1 MVKSSHHQSENDFR
15 FQTFAERI
23 AAVNID
29 VIHKIKHHDDDVEE
43 QSTYFGEALL
53 SWSDMNCTE
62 HFNNFQQEISEKVH
76 TFPQL
81 VHNEE
86 SIVEALKKHLLIP
99 NTMAYEPL
107 LDLVVQLARDLQADF
122 YKHFHDMFHILVRLL
137 NSITKDV
144 DVLEKLF
151 TCLAYLFKFLWRYLA
166 KDIKEVY
173 GMFSALLASHYKE
186 YIRKFAAE
194 SFAFLMRKV
203 KDHSGF
209 FDFLFSTLEEDPD
222 KAEGVGQLLFEMI
235 KGVKKQ
241 FHSTTEKIF
250 PVILSKLGPMEKS
263 DSATKLPWKLVE
275 KSLVQMMKSCAEHT
289 NRDHIAPLWSILLDC
304 LANLQKECVKVK
316 GQKQKVKA
324 EQLCRLLRV
333 TSVWLDHH
341 QGALACDISRVAEV
355 LTVILKTSVQP
366 ECVGQPLLNAVSS
379 ILVNLS
385 DRLTMGDTA
394 KMLAQVY
401 VRKFP
406 LKDLTVFT
414 KSLYDLFMFDKDVL
428 PNLLNYIQT
437 HIGSEGSEVKDI
449 LLALVTDLVLHKVKA
464 PADGSQLSGFKP
476 ITLEFG
482 TVGKSRKKLCFQEYL
497 LSMMDTSL
505 DKMADTGS
513 LAKLWAALVCL
524 PHCSPMD
531 RDTAVEKMKTV
542 WSLLL
547 QREAA
552 EDDSA
557 CRNSLLFV
565 MEQVIMTMILMNE
578 DSQIYS
584 WLAWEELKTLL
595 RKHPTHGNVLKMVN
609 LYLSQC
615 ALDLR
620 DDIVSQEC
628 LLELLPLLQVN
639 LASWSSQVRLLSV
652 HTLSLFPVDLP
663 PVEEQDT
670 EQLGV
675 FDICQAAERVDINV
689 YNYRE
694 RLRHLRKLDYK
705 LVQPNIP
712 IGPFEKVPLYYL
724 LGSLY
729 VNFKLMWEPVRELV
743 KGYAVGMEQ
752 DVFWS
757 VMGDQLQLAAE
768 RAAND
773 SSSVSSQSVTRDVS
787 LMVDVTA
794 VSEIYTSC
802 HRHQSNRT
810 GVADHINLR
819 LQLWRA
825 MELFPDKCEARGK
838 LIVPIF
844 LKFLSE
850 EYHRRDMNS
859 APTEDISIKHGQA
872 DQSEFEDEDEEDETK
887 EEPSDQRSKYSK
899 KKKRRKGIIPSLLA
913 HLHVF
918 SKLRNPK
925 SLPKEQELRN
935 IYQELLHHKDLSV
948 QKAAFSCVVT
958 YNHKYLNPYKE
969 NFSRLLDDKTF
980 KEEIIAFSIDP
991 GNTQI
996 KADHRQN
1003 LLPVLMGVLYGR
1015 MQSRIGKETA
1025 GKAKSNVRRAVVFRF
1040 LAGCSTAEL
1049 KVFLDLVFQPLLN
1062 FVQDDPV
1069 AMVMKVSETIDIEN
1083 VFPLR
1088 RMRGCAWDR
1097 GPRRRLAGLTWSRLS
1112 VLPFLWFLAPGSPP
1126 VGRRRLPLGN
1136 PRRRGTAILP
1146 SLVSDG
1152 SIPSVWC
1159 PSARLDLPD
1168 LAAGAYQLGEDSL
1181 FVVPIVDL
1189 MCVHFAALG
1198 RLGFLPSSPLL
1209 GKAPDS
1215 TFASA
1220 PRAARCTGLHE
1231 EVHRNAM
1238 QQFHEEFEKYAFSA
1252 REVEAVFD
1260 TVVSPQLD
1268 RLAIEGVYS
1277 ATPLL
1282 KLFSVWTRHIR
1293 YFYLLTMPTKEAPE
1307 LTPLSAVFSLLN
1319 AKGCNSKVSSL
1330 ILEMVDN
1337 LLSLE
1342 ESEEGEIM
1350 LKNLSEVDREN
1361 YLACKQDDSECGV
1374 GLLRPYIP
1382 DVLVFLK
1389 KSIQSIGSSLSNR
1402 KQGFVTELKML
1413 AKVSCHVTSDDQC
1426 TLLCSMLLPF
1436 LDQKVKR
1443 TMDVEENV
1451 LNSIV
1456 NLTKVLQSP
1465 REFYRPVSKL
1475 FSVLCNRQSRN
1486 QLCTIL
1492 KTIGEKCPEYRD
1504 ISLVVEKLNAWNP
1517 RRADEPNYDVR
1528 LEAFN
1533 KFNDTVRG
1541 MTIINV
1547 DALIPIMHNCCHFIL
1562 KVEDMSLRD
1571 NSTFCL
1577 VTIVTQL
1584 TKTDFNQDVFRE
1596 VVTQGVLP
1604 MVKSGLYDKSE
1615 TVRHEFLTLLGV
1627 LVRAFPDHPTFEG
1640 LIGLSDK
1647 EIDYDFYENIKH
1659 IQVHRRVKAMRK
1671 LTTYLETTTLRR
1683 EHLTSYFLP
1692 LSSLVILDPAY
1703 LKIQGLKEAAIDLIA
1718 VLCKLLPWPQY
1729 LQQLRFYLSLLPK
1742 KVENQKLLV
1751 RVVVA
1756 VLNSFHFDISKSEL
1770 FTSTA
1775 PKLVETAGVSTDDK
1789 DDTEQDTEGNDKP
1802 GTDSVAE
1809 VAPVA
1814 METGERSPVDQEEFT
1829 SDGRQ
1834 LCSAKLATKIHG
1846 YVLKTL
1852 IPELHKLLTQ
1862 KINREEEHK
1871 SVRSKFADDHEI
1883 LRVPIALAMIKLLQT
1898 LPRGALKHKLPGIL
1912 MKVCSFLKSRSRE
1925 VRETSRDTLV
1935 RISQSLGLRYFNFIV
1950 KEMREAL
1957 TRGYQL
1963 QVLGFSVNRLLIN
1976 IQPQLKPGDLDPA
1989 LHNLSEVFKEELFGT
2004 VAEEKDVEGITK
2016 KLMEAKETKSYDSYE
2031 IVAKYVG
2038 VGSVHNLISSL
2049 KQLLESTH
2057 SQKTSQKV
2065 EEVFRRMTSGLM
2077 ENTGLTTGMWMTL
2090 LHGLI
2095 VDNMEEVEEEKQ
2107 REAGTEKEKESQL
2120 VRRPENCLLLP
2131 SALPR
2136 GGEKSKTHRKTNM
2149 HIMVA
2154 FGAQILHMCLK
2165 RSHLL
2170 PSNYEHLQLLD
2181 PLVEPLCR
2189 CLYSKHVK
2197 VNSLALR
2204 CFSFI
2209 LKFPLP
2215 ALKKNISKISQG
2227 MFLLLSNY
2235 ASAGAARGD
2244 NQELVIMCFKAVTV
2258 LVRDVDF
2265 YQVDTEQLQVLLTF
2279 CEEDLL
2285 DHTRQSTGFNL
2296 LRAILSRKLKVKE
2309 LHDLM
2314 ERVRELSITGSSG
2327 HVKLHC
2333 RQVFL
2338 QYLLDYPQKNAA
2350 LAKHM
2355 EYYVTQLTYELEEGR
2370 VSALEMLATIFS
2382 NFPVKVLIQFAGL
2395 FFVPMTASLMNDE
2408 SQKCRKLTA
2417 LAIKALLEKVDAAT
2431 RDVLFSIVSSWMK
2444 DEKVIHRTLASQ
2456 VCGLFA
2462 EVEKT
2467 NFERRLA
2474 DILPLIQ
2481 QQLDP
2486 DRYVEKE
2493 GDREFELDHCLYSLL
2508 VSISKLLNNCRLVR
2522 NKKYTDG
2529 MNTLWEHVQHHLLYP
2544 HAWSRFLTASQLFG
2558 HQLFSA
2564 WPLDDVQSQLESGQ
2578 SKDYLLTD
2586 TRQKLRGLTQSFI
2599 TQLQSEHLTE
2609 DLINQIVKNML
2620 YVGKVIKLLP
2630 SSKEDPA
2637 GLEEEPE
2644 ESGGPTKVKQGLSVK
2659 WIVKRMVREAHHEA
2673 INNTKVTLKR
2683 EGIFKWLAAVCL
2695 EQDRSSLQDILKIV
2709 MPALHREMTTQ
2720 ANADSSLKTLAQ
2732 EVMDLLKKL
2741 VGVEVFSQVY
2751 ATVQQTRAEKRAGK
2765 KQKRAVEAVSQPE
2778 VAARRKIRKYQV
2790 RKESKKRKIQM
2801 MKTGKNPKK
2810 LKLRKM
2816 AILED

>member
-29 VIHKIKHHDDDVEE
+29 VIHKIRHHDDDVED

-86 SIVEALKKHLLIP
+86 SIVEALKKHLLVP

-122 YKHFHDMFHILVRLL
+122 YKHFHDLFHILVQLL
-137 NSITKDV
+137 NSISKDV

-173 GMFSALLASHYKE
+173 GLFSALLAAHYKE

-209 FDFLFSTLEEDPD
+209 LDFLFSTLEEHPD
-222 KAEGVGQLLFEMI
+222 TAEGVGQLLFEMI

-263 DSATKLPWKLVE
+263 DSTNKLPWQLVE
-275 KSLVQMMKSCAEHT
+275 KSLIQMMKSCADHT
-289 NRDHIAPLWSILLDC
+289 NRDHIAPLWSVLLDC
-304 LANLQKECVKVK
+304 LAHLQKECVKVK

-341 QGALACDISRVAEV
+341 QGALVCDASRVAEV
-355 LTVILKTSVQP
+355 LTVLLKTSVQP
-366 ECVGQPLLNAVSS
+366 ECVGQPLLTAVSS

-385 DRLTMGDTA
+385 DRLTMGVTA
-394 KMLAQVY
+394 KILAQVY
-401 VRKFP
+401 IRKFP
-406 LKDLTVFT
+406 VKDLSVFT

-428 PNLLNYIQT
+428 PNLLSYIQT
-437 HIGSEGSEVKDI
+437 HIGCEGSEVKDT

-464 PADGSQLSGFKP
+464 PVDGSHLSGFKP
-476 ITLEFG
+476 VTLDFG
-482 TVGKSRKKLCFQEYL
+482 AGGKSRKKLCFQEYL
-497 LSMMDTSL
+497 LSMLETSL
-505 DKMADTGS
+505 DETSDTSS
-513 LAKLWAALVCL
+513 LAKLWAAQVCL
-524 PHCSPMD
+524 PHCRPVD
-531 RDTAVEKMKTV
+531 RDAAVEKMRMV
-542 WSLLL
+542 WSMLLK
-547 QREAA
+547 REAA
-552 EDDSA
+552 EDDDSA
-557 CRNSLLFV
+557 CSNNLLFV

-578 DSQIYS
+578 DSEIYTWLS
-584 WLAWEELKTLL
+584 WEDLKTLL
-595 RKHPTHGNVLKMVN
+595 RKHPNHGNVLKMVN

-639 LASWSSQVRLLSV
+639 LASWSSQVRLLSL

-663 PVEEQDT
+663 PVEEKET

-689 YNYRE
+689 YNYRD
-694 RLRHLRKLDYK
+694 RLRHLQKLDYK
-705 LVQPNIP
+705 LVQTNIP

-743 KGYAVGMEQ
+743 KSYAVGMEQ

-757 VMGDQLQLAAE
+757 VMGDQLKIAAE
-768 RAAND
+768 RAEKD
-773 SSSVSSQSVTRDVS
+773 SAVVSSQSVTGDVS
-787 LMVDVTA
+787 MTGDVTA

-802 HRHQSNRT
+802 HRHQSNST
-810 GVADHINLR
+810 GAAPDHINMR
-819 LQLWRA
+819 LQLWRS

-838 LIVPIF
+838 LVVPIF

-859 APTEDISIKHGQA
+859 APTEDISIKHGHA
-872 DQSEFEDEDEEDETK
+872 DQSEFEDEDEEDEPK
-887 EEPSDQRSKYSK
+887 DEPSDQPRGKYSKK
-899 KKKRRKGIIPSLLA
+899 KKKRRKGIIPSLLS

-918 SKLRNPK
+918 SKFKSPK
-925 SLPKEQELRN
+925 SLHKDQELRK

-948 QKAAFSCVVT
+948 QKAAFSCVLT
-958 YNHKYLNPYKE
+958 YNHKYLNPYRE

-991 GNTQI
+991 DNTQI
-996 KADHRQN
+996 KSEHRQN
-1003 LLPVLMGVLYGR
+1003 ILPVLMGVLYGR
-1015 MQSRIGKETA
+1015 MQSRIGKETT

-1040 LAGCSTAEL
+1040 LAGCSTTEL

-1069 AMVMKVSETIDIEN
+1069 AMIKKVSETLDVESI
-1083 VFPLR
+1083 FPLR
-1088 RMRGCAWDR
+1088 RMRG
-1097 GPRRRLAGLTWSRLS
+1097 
-1112 VLPFLWFLAPGSPP
+1112 VLHTVMVVIGKLRHLLDDF
-1126 VGRRRLPLGN
+1126 
-1136 PRRRGTAILP
+1136 LP
-1146 SLVSDG
+1146 SLLRILLG
-1152 SIPSVWC
+1152 
-1159 PSARLDLPD
+1159 
-1168 LAAGAYQLGEDSL
+1168 LAATCNSCFELRDQLRPGA
-1181 FVVPIVDL
+1181 VT
-1189 MCVHFAALG
+1189 ALKTI
-1198 RLGFLPSSPLL
+1198 RQTVKLAVLEF
-1209 GKAPDS
+1209 
-1215 TFASA
+1215 F
-1220 PRAARCTGLHE
+1220 
-1231 EVHRNAM
+1231 
-1238 QQFHEEFEKYAFSA
+1238 EEFEKYAFTG
-1252 REVEAVFD
+1252 REVEAVFEA
-1260 TVVSPQLD
+1260 VVSPQLD
-1268 RLAIEGVYS
+1268 RLVTEGVYS

-1293 YFYLLTMPTKEAPE
+1293 YFHLLAMPTKEAPE

-1319 AKGCNSKVSSL
+1319 AKGCTSKVSSL

-1361 YLACKQDDSECGV
+1361 FLSGKQAGSECGV
-1374 GLLRPYIP
+1374 GLLRPFIP

-1389 KSIQSIGSSLSNR
+1389 KSVQSLGSALSNR

-1413 AKVSCHVTSDDQC
+1413 AKVSCHVTSNDQC

-1451 LNSIV
+1451 LHSIV

-1465 REFYRPVSKL
+1465 REFYRPVAKL
-1475 FSVLCNRQSRN
+1475 FSVLCNRQSRS

-1517 RRADEPNYDVR
+1517 RRAEEPNYDVR

-1541 MTIINV
+1541 MTSIDVN
-1547 DALIPIMHNCCHFIL
+1547 ALIPVMHNCCHFIL

-1577 VTIVTQL
+1577 ITIVTQL

-1615 TVRHEFLTLLGV
+1615 NVRHEFLTLLGV

-1659 IQVHRRVKAMRK
+1659 IQIHRRVKAMRK
-1671 LTTYLETTTLRR
+1671 LTTFLETTTLRR

-1692 LSSLVILDPAY
+1692 LTSMVVLDPAY

-1742 KVENQKLLV
+1742 KLENQKLLV

-1756 VLNSFHFDISKSEL
+1756 VLNSFHFDIGKSEL

-1775 PKLVETAGVSTDDK
+1775 PKLVEAAGVKTDEK
-1789 DDTEQDTEGNDKP
+1789 DDHDHDHDHSTEEADKP
-1802 GTDSVAE
+1802 GTDSVDAAA
-1809 VAPVA
+1809 APVA
-1814 METGERSPVDQEEFT
+1814 METAESSPVDQEEAQFT

-1834 LCSAKLATKIHG
+1834 LCSAKLSTKIHT
-1846 YVLKTL
+1846 YVLKIL

-1898 LPRGALKHKLPGIL
+1898 LPRGALRHKLPGIL

-1963 QVLGFSVNRLLIN
+1963 HVLGFSVNRLLIN
-1976 IQPQLKPGDLDPA
+1976 IQPQLNPGDLDPA

-2038 VGSVHNLISSL
+2038 VGSVHTLISPL

-2077 ENTGLTTGMWMTL
+2077 ENTGLTTEVRMTL

-2095 VDNMEEVEEEKQ
+2095 VDNMEEVEEKR
-2107 REAGTEKEKESQL
+2107 REDGSETAKESQ
-2120 VRRPENCLLLP
+2120 RGKRPESCLLLP
-2131 SALPR
+2131 STLPR
-2136 GGEKSKTHRKTNM
+2136 GGEKPKIHRKTNM
-2149 HIMVA
+2149 HVMVA
-2154 FGAQILHMCLK
+2154 FGAQVLHMCLK

-2170 PSNYEHLQLLD
+2170 PSNYEHRQLMD

-2204 CFSFI
+2204 CFSFM
-2209 LKFPLP
+2209 LRFPLP
-2215 ALKKNISKISQG
+2215 ALKNNISKISQG

-2265 YQVDTEQLQVLLTF
+2265 YQVETEQLQVLLTF

-2285 DHTRQSTGFNL
+2285 DNTRQSTGFNL

-2314 ERVRELSITGSSG
+2314 ERVRELSITSSAG
-2327 HVKLHC
+2327 HVRLHC

-2338 QYLLDYPQKNAA
+2338 QYLLDYPQKNTT

-2355 EYYVTQLTYELEEGR
+2355 EYYVTQLTYDLEEGR

-2431 RDVLFSIVSSWMK
+2431 RDVLFSIVTNWIK
-2444 DEKVIHRTLASQ
+2444 DKKVIHQTLASQ
-2456 VCGLFA
+2456 VCGLFV

-2467 NFERRLA
+2467 NFEHRLA
-2474 DILPLIQ
+2474 DVLPLIQ
-2481 QQLDP
+2481 QQADP

-2508 VSISKLLNNCRLVR
+2508 VNISKLLNNCHILR
-2522 NKKYTDG
+2522 NKKYTED
-2529 MNTLWEHVQHHLLYP
+2529 MNTIWEHVQHHLLYP
-2544 HAWSRFLTASQLFG
+2544 HAWCRLTACQLFG
-2558 HQLFSA
+2558 QLFSA
-2564 WPLDDVQSQLESGQ
+2564 WPLDDVQSLLESGQ
-2578 SKDYLLTD
+2578 SEDYLLTD
-2586 TRQKLRGLTQSFI
+2586 TRQKMRGLTQSFI
-2599 TQLQSEHLTE
+2599 TQLQSDHLTE

-2630 SSKEDPA
+2630 SSEEDPA

-2644 ESGGPTKVKQGLSVK
+2644 ESGGSTKVKQGLSVK
-2659 WIVKRMVREAHHEA
+2659 WIIKRMVREAHHEA

-2695 EQDRSSLQDILKIV
+2695 EQDKSGLQDILRIV

-2732 EVMDLLKKL
+2732 EVMDLLKRL

-2765 KQKRAVEAVSQPE
+2765 KRMKAVEAVSRPD
-2778 VAARRKIRKYQV
+2778 VAARKKIRKYEV
-2790 RKESKKRKIQM
+2790 RKESRKRKIQM

-2810 LKLRKM
+2810 LKLKKM

>member
-29 VIHKIKHHDDDVEE
+29 VIHKIRHHDDDVED

-86 SIVEALKKHLLIP
+86 SIVEALKRHLLIP

-122 YKHFHDMFHILVRLL
+122 YKHFHDMFYILVQLL

-151 TCLAYLFKFLWRYLA
+151 TCLAYLFKFLWRYLV
-166 KDIKEVY
+166 KDIEKVY

-209 FDFLFSTLEEDPD
+209 FDFLFSTLEEHPD

-250 PVILSKLGPMEKS
+250 PVILSNLGPMEKS
-263 DSATKLPWKLVE
+263 TKLPWQLVE
-275 KSLVQMMKSCAEHT
+275 KSIVQMMRSCAEHT
-289 NRDHIAPLWSILLDC
+289 NREHIAPLWIILLDC

-316 GQKQKVKA
+316 GQKQKVKV

-341 QGALACDISRVAEV
+341 QGALVCDTSRVAEV

-366 ECVGQPLLNAVSS
+366 QCVGQPLLNAVSS

-428 PNLLNYIQT
+428 PNLLSYIQT
-437 HIGSEGSEVKDI
+437 HIGCEGSEVQDT

-464 PADGSQLSGFKP
+464 PADGSHLSGFKP

-482 TVGKSRKKLCFQEYL
+482 AAGKRRMKLCFQDYL
-497 LSMMDTSL
+497 LSMMDTNL
-505 DKMADTGS
+505 DDMSDTGS

-524 PHCSPMD
+524 PHCSPVD
-531 RDTAVEKMKTV
+531 RDTAVEKIKLV

-547 QREAA
+547 QKEAA
-552 EDDSA
+552 EDNCA
-557 CRNSLLFV
+557 CRNNLLFV
-565 MEQVIMTMILMNE
+565 MEQAVMTVILMNE
-578 DSQIYS
+578 DSQVYS
-584 WLAWEELKTLL
+584 WLSWEELKILF
-595 RKHPTHGNVLKMVN
+595 RKHPDHWNVLKMVN

-639 LASWSSQVRLLSV
+639 LVSWSSQVRLLSV

-712 IGPFEKVPLYYL
+712 VGPFEKVPLYYL

-743 KGYAVGMEQ
+743 KSYAVGMEQ
-752 DVFWS
+752 NVFWS

-773 SSSVSSQSVTRDVS
+773 GASVSSQFVTRDVG
-787 LMVDVTA
+787 VTGDVTA
-794 VSEIYTSC
+794 VSELYTSC
-802 HRHQSNRT
+802 HGHQST
-810 GVADHINLR
+810 SIGVAPDHVNMR

-844 LKFLSE
+844 LKFLRE
-850 EYHRRDMNS
+850 EYQRRDMNS
-859 APTEDISIKHGQA
+859 APTEDISLKHGQA

-935 IYQELLHHKDLSV
+935 IYQGLLHHKDLSV
-948 QKAAFSCVVT
+948 QKAAFSCVIT

-980 KEEIIAFSIDP
+980 KEEIVAFSIDP
-991 GNTQI
+991 DNTQI
-996 KADHRQN
+996 KAEHRQDI
-1003 LLPVLMGVLYGR
+1003 LPVLMGVLYGR
-1015 MQSRIGKETA
+1015 MQSRIGKETT

-1069 AMVMKVSETIDIEN
+1069 AMIMKVSENIDIEN

-1088 RMRGCAWDR
+1088 RMRG
-1097 GPRRRLAGLTWSRLS
+1097 
-1112 VLPFLWFLAPGSPP
+1112 VLHTVMVVIAKLRHLLDDF
-1126 VGRRRLPLGN
+1126 
-1136 PRRRGTAILP
+1136 LP
-1146 SLVSDG
+1146 SLLRILLG
-1152 SIPSVWC
+1152 
-1159 PSARLDLPD
+1159 
-1168 LAAGAYQLGEDSL
+1168 LAATCNSCLQLRDQLRPGAVTALKDIRQTVQLAVME
-1181 FVVPIVDL
+1181 F
-1189 MCVHFAALG
+1189 F
-1198 RLGFLPSSPLL
+1198 
-1209 GKAPDS
+1209 
-1215 TFASA
+1215 
-1220 PRAARCTGLHE
+1220 
-1231 EVHRNAM
+1231 
-1238 QQFHEEFEKYAFSA
+1238 EEFEKYAFSA
-1252 REVEAVFD
+1252 REVEAVFEA
-1260 TVVSPQLD
+1260 VVSPQLD
-1268 RLAIEGVYS
+1268 RLATEGVYS

-1293 YFYLLTMPTKEAPE
+1293 YFHLLTMPTKEAPE

-1361 YLACKQDDSECGV
+1361 YLACKQGDSECGV

-1389 KSIQSIGSSLSNR
+1389 KSIQSMGFSLSNR

-1451 LNSIV
+1451 LSSIV

-1504 ISLVVEKLNAWNP
+1504 ISLVVEKLNSWNP
-1517 RRADEPNYDVR
+1517 RRAEEPNYDAR

-1533 KFNDTVRG
+1533 KFNDTVRE
-1541 MTIINV
+1541 MTSINV
-1547 DALIPIMHNCCHFIL
+1547 DAIIPVMHNCCHFIL

-1596 VVTQGVLP
+1596 VVTQGVLS
-1604 MVKSGLYDKSE
+1604 MVKSGLYEKSE

-1692 LSSLVILDPAY
+1692 LTSMVILDPAY

-1756 VLNSFHFDISKSEL
+1756 VLNSFHFDISQSEL

-1775 PKLVETAGVSTDDK
+1775 PKLVETAGVSTEDDP
-1789 DDTEQDTEGNDKP
+1789 EQDTEGKDKP
-1802 GTDSVAE
+1802 ESESAAE
-1809 VAPVA
+1809 VASVA
-1814 METGERSPVDQEEFT
+1814 METGENCPVDQEVFT

-1834 LCSAKLATKIHG
+1834 LCSPKLATKIHG

-1871 SVRSKFADDHEI
+1871 SVRSKFTDDHEI

-1898 LPRGALKHKLPGIL
+1898 LPREALKHKLPGIL

-1925 VRETSRDTLV
+1925 VRETSCDTLV

-1963 QVLGFSVNRLLIN
+1963 HVLGFSVNRLLVN
-1976 IQPQLKPGDLDPA
+1976 IQPQLKPADLDPA

-2038 VGSVHNLISSL
+2038 VGSVHNLISPL
-2049 KQLLESTH
+2049 KLLLESTH
-2057 SQKTSQKV
+2057 SQKTSLKV
-2065 EEVFRRMTSGLM
+2065 EEVFRRMTNGLM
-2077 ENTGLTTGMWMTL
+2077 ENTGLTTEMWMTL
-2090 LHGLI
+2090 VHGLI
-2095 VDNMEEVEEEKQ
+2095 VDNIEEVEEKQ
-2107 REAGTEKEKESQL
+2107 KEVGAEKEKESHL

-2136 GGEKSKTHRKTNM
+2136 GGEKPKTHHKTNM
-2149 HIMVA
+2149 HVMVA

-2170 PSNYEHLQLLD
+2170 PSNYEHLQLLE

-2189 CLYSKHVK
+2189 CLYSKQVK

-2279 CEEDLL
+2279 CEQDLL

-2296 LRAILSRKLKVKE
+2296 LWAILSRKLKVKE

-2338 QYLLDYPQKNAA
+2338 QYLLDYPQKNAT
-2350 LAKHM
+2350 LSKHM

-2408 SQKCRKLTA
+2408 SQKCRKLNA
-2417 LAIKALLEKVDAAT
+2417 LAIKALLEKVDAVT
-2431 RDVLFSIVSSWMK
+2431 RDLLFSIVSSWMK

-2456 VCGLFA
+2456 VCGLFV

-2481 QQLDP
+2481 QQLEP
-2486 DRYVEKE
+2486 DRYTEKE

-2508 VSISKLLNNCRLVR
+2508 VNISKILNNCRLIR
-2522 NKKYTDG
+2522 NKKYTDD
-2529 MNTLWEHVQHHLLYP
+2529 MNNIWEHVQHHLLYP
-2544 HAWSRFLTASQLFG
+2544 HAWCRLTACQLFG
-2558 HQLFSA
+2558 QLFSA
-2564 WPLDDVQSQLESGQ
+2564 WPLDDVKSQLESGQ

-2620 YVGKVIKLLP
+2620 YIGKIIKLLP
-2630 SSKEDPA
+2630 SPEEDLA
-2637 GLEEEPE
+2637 GLEEDPE
-2644 ESGGPTKVKQGLSVK
+2644 ESAGPIKVKQGLSVK

-2695 EQDRSSLQDILKIV
+2695 EQDKSSLHDILKIV

-2765 KQKRAVEAVSQPE
+2765 KRRRAVEAVSKPE
-2778 VAARRKIRKYQV
+2778 VAARRKIRKYEV
-2790 RKESKKRKIQM
+2790 RKESRKRKVQM